1 MTDTYLAVFTSDKT
15 GPRWRDWYAMTE
27 DERAEKIRIGIPALT
42 AWDEAH
48 RDVIVH
54 AGGPLG
60 PTKRISDAGEVSDV
74 VNLLTVF
81 MVVRAESH
89 EAAVRLFEGH
99 PHMTVFPC
107 DGVEVMPVLG
117 QEPAT

>member
-1 MTDTYLAVFTSDKT
+1 MAAETHYLAVFTSDKT
-15 GPRWRDWYAMTE
+15 GPQWRAWYAMTDE
-27 DERAEKIRIGIPALT
+27 ERAERDRIGLAALA

-48 RDVIVH
+48 RDVIVYE
-54 AGGPLG
+54 GGPLG
-60 PTKRISDAGEVSDV
+60 PTKRAAADGGVTDV

-89 EAAVRLFEGH
+89 EAAARLFEGH

-117 QEPAT
+117 

>member
-1 MTDTYLAVFTSDKT
+1 MPDYLAVFTSDKT
-15 GPRWRDWYAMTE
+15 GPQWRAWYGLSE
-27 DERAEKIRIGIPALT
+27 AEKAEKQRIGIPAVL

-54 AGGPLG
+54 KGGPLG
-60 PTKRISDAGEVSDV
+60 PTKRIGDDGQVTDM

-81 MVVRAESH
+81 MVVRADSFD
-89 EAAVRLFEGH
+89 AAARLFDNH
-99 PHMTVFPC
+99 PHMSIFVC

-117 QEPAT
+117 G